1 MIVDVS
7 RKGGARAV
15 FLLSACLSIA
25 GCSLRDAP
33 PEPWTAEQVRALRS
47 LWIGELGAVPNEPT
61 NAVANDAEAVRLGYR
76 LFFDTRLSGNG
87 GVACSSCH
95 QPERRFTDGNAKAIG
110 LGMSKRNAPS
120 IIATAY
126 SPWLYWDGR
135 RDSLWSQALTPIED
149 PNEHGTDRQQVVEL
163 VATDPVYNRQYE
175 VVFGAPADLSSP
187 DAITRGFTNV
197 GKAIAA
203 YERILLP
210 GPSRFDRYVEAVL
223 ADNAE
228 RQAELFSAD
237 EIRGLQLFIGRAA
250 CTQCHNGPLL
260 TNNEFHNT
268 GTISFPGDAPDKGRI
283 AGVSQVLA
291 DAFNC
296 RGAFS
301 DAGPDDCFELDFVR
315 SGPELIGAFRTP
327 SLRNL
332 AGTEPY
338 MHKGQLKTL
347 RDVLVHYNEAP
358 PAMIGHS
365 ELDSLDL
372 NERELRQLEAFLQTL
387 DAPLAT
393 EPRWLSRPTS

>member
-1 MIVDVS
+1 M
-7 RKGGARAV
+7 
-15 FLLSACLSIA
+15 
-25 GCSLRDAP
+25 
-33 PEPWTAEQVRALRS
+33 
-47 LWIGELGAVPNEPT
+47 
-61 NAVANDAEAVRLGYR
+61 
-76 LFFDTRLSGNG
+76 
-87 GVACSSCH
+87 
-95 QPERRFTDGNAKAIG
+95 
-110 LGMSKRNAPS
+110 
-120 IIATAY
+120 
-126 SPWLYWDGR
+126 
-135 RDSLWSQALTPIED
+135 
-149 PNEHGTDRQQVVEL
+149 
-163 VATDPVYNRQYE
+163 
-175 VVFGAPADLSSP
+175 
-187 DAITRGFTNV
+187 
-197 GKAIAA
+197 
-203 YERILLP
+203 
-210 GPSRFDRYVEAVL
+210 
-223 ADNAE
+223 
-228 RQAELFSAD
+228 
-237 EIRGLQLFIGRAA
+237 
-250 CTQCHNGPLL
+250 
-260 TNNEFHNT
+260 
-268 GTISFPGDAPDKGRI
+268 
-283 AGVSQVLA
+283 SQVLA